1 MRSIILLLVL
11 LTNISLS
18 IFAQK
23 QVCITIDDLPT
34 VSDLYQT
41 ANNRDSLTRRLL
53 SHLRQHQVPAIGFV
67 IGEKLMN
74 GPVADQNQLNLLEH
88 WLEAGFDLG
97 NHTFSHQSYNDMSA
111 TNYQVDVLQ
120 GEKLLKPLIVKYGKQ
135 LRYFRHPYLARGN
148 TTGKIDSLTV
158 FLASAGYKEAPVT
171 INNRDYLFSAA
182 YEKALLKKDIVLAK
196 NIGNQYV
203 EYMMAS
209 VHFYESQADSLFH
222 HPIPHILLTHAN
234 TINSYFLGSLL
245 ARLEKEGY
253 QFVTME
259 KVLAHPVYQSPDRFI
274 GPEGISWIQRWALT
288 QGKPESFCDGEPEI
302 PVDIKN
308 AAE

>member
-1 MRSIILLLVL
+1 
-11 LTNISLS
+11 
-18 IFAQK
+18 
-23 QVCITIDDLPT
+23 
-34 VSDLYQT
+34 
-41 ANNRDSLTRRLL
+41 LL
-53 SHLRQHQVPAIGFV
+53 SHLQKYKVPAIGFV

-97 NHTFSHQSYNDMSA
+97 NHTFSHDGYNVMSA
-111 TNYQVDVLQ
+111 AAYNKDILE
-120 GEKLLKPLIVKYGKQ
+120 GEKFIKPLIAKNGKQ
-135 LRYFRHPYLARGN
+135 LRYFRHPYLARGS
-148 TTGKIDSLTV
+148 KAAKVDSLIT
-158 FLASAGYKEAPVT
+158 FLANAGYQEAPVT

-234 TINSYFLGSLL
+234 TINSYFLGTLL

-259 KVLAHPVYQSPDRFI
+259 KVLSHPAYRSADRFI
-274 GPEGISWIQRWALT
+274 GPEGISWI
-288 QGKPESFCDGEPEI
+288 
-302 PVDIKN
+302 
-308 AAE
+308 